1 MNFIVALVGWI
12 IIAIGVL
19 GMIRPHFMIEWML
32 TLPIGVRYYLAVVIR
47 FLVGLLLIVAAPK
60 CRLPRFLYV
69 VGVIILLAA
78 IALFFFGP
86 VRLQSIIQQF
96 SGLPNW
102 LIRLLY
108 AVTVLFGAVLVYA
121 SARRTRRQS

>member
-1 MNFIVALVGWI
+1 MNFLVALVGWFI
-12 IIAIGVL
+12 VAIGLL
-19 GMIRPHFMIEWML
+19 GIVRPHLMIEWML
-32 TLPIGVRYYLAVVIR
+32 TLPIGLRFYLAVIIR

-69 VGVIILLAA
+69 IGVIILLAA

-86 VRLQSIIQQF
+86 VRLQSIVQQI
-96 SGLPNW
+96 SGLPNS

-108 AVTVLFGAVLVYA
+108 AVTVLFGGLLVYA
-121 SARRTRRQS
+121 SLKPNRK